1 LNTENNIPKDSRTK
15 TNADRRISDRRTFE
29 KFLINPRLQVK
40 FLSYVV
46 LSGIGL
52 SVCFIWSI
60 YLSLNQNLNVLMQLI
75 PKENEALLQ
84 IESAY
89 HTLIYIHVIA
99 GIVFVLIMALMSF
112 IFSHKIAGP
121 IYHIDTV
128 LKSALSGNKEARVN
142 LRPKDELHFL
152 ADSLNK
158 LLEDNNVK
166 KAS

>member
-1 LNTENNIPKDSRTK
+1 MNSETNIPKDSGSK
-15 TNADRRISDRRTFE
+15 TNSDRRISDRRNFE
-29 KFLINPRLQVK
+29 KFLINPQLQVK

-60 YLSLNQNLNVLMQLI
+60 YLSLNQNLNMLMQLI
-75 PKENEALLQ
+75 PRESQALSQ

-89 HTLIYIHVIA
+89 HTLIYIHIIA

-158 LLEDNNVK
+158 LLDDTSVK
-166 KAS
+166 KVS